1 MLVHELK
8 LCACSA
14 AAIWSKFS
22 PVHTPLSKGLTAVA
36 VFLAASPWPKGTMT
50 KKNNK
55 GKIAGSGTVSN
66 ARRERYKEAC
76 RERDR
81 LLEQATTEEEKQKAK
96 EAQKIKQRKP
106 EEGARS
112 SQVKV
117 EELQHPWKKEQE
129 VKAEQKQ
136 EAAPC
141 QKEQKKDDAQPAAPC
156 QKEQKKDDAQPS
168 APCQKEQKKD
178 DAQPAAPCQK
188 EQKKDDAQPSAPCQK
203 EQKKDDAQPSAP
215 GQKELGP
222 STKQEMLEHPNT
234 KREKRKE
241 NPPCQKG
248 VRRVSR
254 SPESEA
260 SEAPKESKRAKQ
272 PEAPCQ
278 NDASS
283 SSRPRTWLHDGH
295 RWISKEEVNKRVAI
309 DYYLTLTKGK
319 QVHWRDIL
327 ALQKLKDHGY
337 YLILLSYCGQR
348 RSEMILEE
356 LEEQDLVKYFDKIRF
371 TWEKTG
377 CQGKAVYCK
386 DNHIPVLFDDSKEVV
401 DECWEMGVYTYNM
414 NSKWH
419 VYTAGHWRF
428 WQAVGQFLVDRD
440 ED

>member
-1 MLVHELK
+1 MFLGMLVHELK
-8 LCACSA
+8 LCACSD

-178 DAQPAAPCQK
+178 DAQP
-188 EQKKDDAQPSAPCQK
+188 
-203 EQKKDDAQPSAP
+203 SAP

-222 STKQEMLEHPNT
+222 STKQEMLEHLNT
-234 KREKRKE
+234 KREILLAKRGSGG
-241 NPPCQKG
+241 C
-248 VRRVSR
+248 
-254 SPESEA
+254 SEA
-260 SEAPKESKRAKQ
+260 QRVKHLRHPRKAKG
-272 PEAPCQ
+272 PS
-278 NDASS
+278 N
-283 SSRPRTWLHDGH
+283 
-295 RWISKEEVNKRVAI
+295 
-309 DYYLTLTKGK
+309 
-319 QVHWRDIL
+319 
-327 ALQKLKDHGY
+327 LKH
-337 YLILLSYCGQR
+337 
-348 RSEMILEE
+348 
-356 LEEQDLVKYFDKIRF
+356 LVKMMLHQAAGP
-371 TWEKTG
+371 EHGSMMATG
-377 CQGKAVYCK
+377 GSARKR
-386 DNHIPVLFDDSKEVV
+386 STKELPL
-401 DECWEMGVYTYNM
+401 T
-414 NSKWH
+414 
-419 VYTAGHWRF
+419 TT
-428 WQAVGQFLVDRD
+428 
-440 ED
+440 

>member
-1 MLVHELK
+1 MFLGMLVHELK

-168 APCQKEQKKD
+168 AP
-178 DAQPAAPCQK
+178 
-188 EQKKDDAQPSAPCQK
+188 
-203 EQKKDDAQPSAP
+203 

-248 VRRVSR
+248 VRRVSI

-386 DNHIPVLFDDSKEVV
+386 DNHIPVLFDDSKEIV